1 MDMCNV
7 VVTDTMQFQHSKIKG
22 LESKFFCLLS

>member
-7 VVTDTMQFQHSKIKG
+7 VVTDTMQSQQSKMKG